1 MDENGTKTKTVSE
14 MLKEFADMRRAQDR
28 AEAEARR
35 LGQPLN
41 HVRTQ
46 APSEEAKPVEQAV
59 TMSSPAVTDEEAL
72 LTSAEAAKLLG
83 YSEKSFRNS
92 VAMGKVPHY
101 KLFGQN
107 RFKKSELLGL
117 LVRVE
122 PIKVSST
129 SPESQTPDKYK
140 EA

>member
-1 MDENGTKTKTVSE
+1 MDENGTKPKSISE

-35 LGQPLN
+35 LGQPLS
-41 HVRTQ
+41 HVRMQ
-46 APSEEAKPVEQAV
+46 APYEEAKPVEQAV
-59 TMSSPAVTDEEAL
+59 TMSPPVVTNEEAL

-107 RFKKSELLGL
+107 RFKKDELLSL
-117 LVRVE
+117 LVKIE
-122 PIKVSST
+122 K
-129 SPESQTPDKYK
+129 K
-140 EA
+140 

>member
-1 MDENGTKTKTVSE
+1 MDQNGNDVLSE
-14 MLKEFADMRRAQDR
+14 IFRKRAAGEITHGEALHELAELRRAQDR

-35 LGQPLN
+35 LGQPVN
-41 HVRTQ
+41 NFRTQ
-46 APSEEAKPVEQAV
+46 VTFEETKPIEKIVATVVSSSV
-59 TMSSPAVTDEEAL
+59 TEDEVL

-92 VAMGKVPHY
+92 VAKGKVPHY

-117 LVRVE
+117 LVRIE
-122 PIKVSST
+122 PK
-129 SPESQTPDKYK
+129 
-140 EA
+140 